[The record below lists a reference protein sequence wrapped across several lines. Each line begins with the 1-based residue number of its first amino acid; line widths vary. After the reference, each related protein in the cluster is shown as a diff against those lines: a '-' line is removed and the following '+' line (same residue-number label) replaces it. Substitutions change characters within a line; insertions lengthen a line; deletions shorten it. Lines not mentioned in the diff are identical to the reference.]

1 VFLGKFLFTYK
12 SANLPC
18 APLEKPYHNSV
29 AEKLPVT
36 EQEDLM
42 KSRLLK
48 ITLWSA
54 VMMTVLSCAMVDRA
68 FNPDQAAQPP
78 EDAITAA
85 TDESQPAESAPTEEG
100 PKRLELAPTPTP
112 LVVSADDPRAVLDL
126 QHPDHVDYFD
136 NPDAWF
142 DYDNPDRAAYKVEGG
157 MLIGKDYLPEEK
169 STWWTYTDSSSGNLY
184 AEVSAT
190 NGDCIGRDSMGMA
203 VRVDNATAAGGY
215 SLEVS
220 CDGEYRF
227 RRHSKNGSP
236 TDYIDWTASDAINT
250 GPGATNR
257 LGIWGYQGRFRLFI
271 NGQEVGEFWDRDY
284 LFTFGT
290 FALFTR
296 ASQTY
301 ELTGTF
307 DDFAYWNIKFIP

>member
-1 VFLGKFLFTYK
+1 
-12 SANLPC
+12 
-18 APLEKPYHNSV
+18 
-29 AEKLPVT
+29 
-36 EQEDLM
+36 M
-42 KSRLLK
+42 KSRLLPF
-48 ITLWSA
+48 IVLSLIMLTL
-54 VMMTVLSCAMVDRA
+54 LSCAMVDRA
-68 FNPDQAAQPP
+68 LNRDQALPQA
-78 EDAITAA
+78 EAAA
-85 TDESQPAESAPTEEG
+85 TEVMTETQATELAPTEG
-100 PKRLELAPTPTP
+100 PRRLELAPSPTP
-112 LVVSADDPRAVLDL
+112 LVVSEDDPRAVLDL
-126 QHPDHVDYFD
+126 AHPDHVDYFD

-142 DYDNPDRAAYKVEGG
+142 DYDNADRAAYRVEGG
-157 MLIGKDYLPEEK
+157 MLIGKDYVPEEK
-169 STWWTYTDSSSGNLY
+169 TTWWSYTDVSSGNLY

-203 VRVDNATAAGGY
+203 VRVDNTTAAGGY

-227 RRHSKNGSP
+227 RRHSINGSP

-257 LGIWGYQGRFRLFI
+257 LGIWGYQGRFHLFI
-271 NGQEVGEFWDRDY
+271 NGQEVGEYWDTDY

-301 ELTGTF
+301 DLTGTF
-307 DDFAYWNIKFIP
+307 DDFAYWDIKYIP

>member
-1 VFLGKFLFTYK
+1 
-12 SANLPC
+12 
-18 APLEKPYHNSV
+18 
-29 AEKLPVT
+29 
-36 EQEDLM
+36 M
-42 KSRLLK
+42 KSRLLPF
-48 ITLWSA
+48 IVLSLIMLTL
-54 VMMTVLSCAMVDRA
+54 LSCAMVDRA
-68 FNPDQAAQPP
+68 LNRDSAAPQDQVSGAEPT
-78 EDAITAA
+78 E
-85 TDESQPAESAPTEEG
+85 ESGQVEGAPTEG

-126 QHPDHVDYFD
+126 AHPDHVDYFD
-136 NPDAWF
+136 DPATWF
-142 DYDNPDRAAYKVEGG
+142 DYDNADRAAYRVEDSK
-157 MLIGKDYLPEEK
+157 LIGIDHVPEEK
-169 STWWTYTDSSSGNLY
+169 TTWWSYTEKSSGNLY
-184 AEVSAT
+184 AEISAT

-227 RRHSKNGSP
+227 RRHSINGSP
-236 TDYIDWTASDAINT
+236 TDYIDWTPSDAINT

-271 NGQEVGEFWDRDY
+271 NGQEVGEYWDTDY

-307 DDFAYWNIKFIP
+307 DDFAFWNIKYIP

>member
-1 VFLGKFLFTYK
+1 
-12 SANLPC
+12 
-18 APLEKPYHNSV
+18 
-29 AEKLPVT
+29 
-36 EQEDLM
+36 M
-42 KSRLLK
+42 KSRWLPFFVLSC
-48 ITLWSA
+48 IVLTL
-54 VMMTVLSCAMVDRA
+54 LSCAMVDRA
-68 FNPDQAAQPP
+68 LNRETALPQDQVIGSEP
-78 EDAITAA
+78 
-85 TDESQPAESAPTEEG
+85 TDEGGQVEVAPTEG

-112 LVVSADDPRAVLDL
+112 LVVSADDPRALLDL
-126 QHPDHVDYFD
+126 EHPDHVDYFD

-142 DYDNPDRAAYKVEGG
+142 DYDNAERAAYKVEDS
-157 MLIGKDYLPEEK
+157 MLIGMDYVPEEK
-169 STWWTYTDSSSGNLY
+169 TTWWSYTDKSSGNLY

-203 VRVDNATAAGGY
+203 IRVDNTTAAGGY
-215 SLEVS
+215 SLEVA

-227 RRHSKNGSP
+227 RRHSQKGSP

-271 NGQEVGEFWDRDY
+271 NGQEVDEYWDTDY

-296 ASQTY
+296 ASQTF

-307 DDFAYWNIKFIP
+307 DDFAFWNIKFIP

>member
-1 VFLGKFLFTYK
+1 
-12 SANLPC
+12 
-18 APLEKPYHNSV
+18 
-29 AEKLPVT
+29 
-36 EQEDLM
+36 M
-42 KSRLLK
+42 KSRLRPFIVLSL
-48 ITLWSA
+48 IMLTL
-54 VMMTVLSCAMVDRA
+54 LSCAMVDRA
-68 FNPDQAAQPP
+68 LNRDSAAPQDQVIGTEPTEEGGQV
-78 EDAITAA
+78 EG
-85 TDESQPAESAPTEEG
+85 APTEG

-112 LVVSADDPRAVLDL
+112 LVVSEDDPRALLDL
-126 QHPDHVDYFD
+126 AHPDHVDYFD

-142 DYDNPDRAAYKVEGG
+142 DYDNADRAAYRVEGG
-157 MLIGKDYLPEEK
+157 QLIGMDYVPEEK
-169 STWWTYTDSSSGNLY
+169 TTWWSYTDKSSGNLY

-227 RRHSKNGSP
+227 RRHSINGSP
-236 TDYIDWTASDAINT
+236 TDYVDWTASDAINT
-250 GPGATNR
+250 GPGAINR
-257 LGIWGYQGRFRLFI
+257 LGIWGYQGRFHLFI
-271 NGQEVGEFWDRDY
+271 NGQEVSEYWDTDY

-307 DDFAYWNIKFIP
+307 DDFAFWNIKFIP

>member
-1 VFLGKFLFTYK
+1 
-12 SANLPC
+12 
-18 APLEKPYHNSV
+18 
-29 AEKLPVT
+29 
-36 EQEDLM
+36 M
-42 KSRLLK
+42 KSRLLPVV
-48 ITLWSA
+48 ILSLSMLTL
-54 VMMTVLSCAMVDRA
+54 LSCAMVDRA
-68 FNPDQAAQPP
+68 LNRETASPQDSVASEEPAAEGGQV
-78 EDAITAA
+78 ET
-85 TDESQPAESAPTEEG
+85 APTEEG
-100 PKRLELAPTPTP
+100 PKRLELAPTPTL

-126 QHPDHVDYFD
+126 EHPDHVDYFD

-142 DYDNPDRAAYKVEGG
+142 DYDNPDRAAYKVDGG
-157 MLIGKDYLPEEK
+157 MLIGKDYVPEEK
-169 STWWTYTDSSSGNLY
+169 ETWWSYTDKSSGNLY
-184 AEVSAT
+184 AEVSTT

-227 RRHSKNGSP
+227 RRHSINGSP
-236 TDYIDWTASDAINT
+236 TNYIDWTRSDAINT

-271 NGQEVGEFWDRDY
+271 NNQEVGDYWDTDY
-284 LFTFGT
+284 LFTYGT

-307 DDFAYWNIKFIP
+307 DDFAFWNIKFIP

>member
-1 VFLGKFLFTYK
+1 
-12 SANLPC
+12 
-18 APLEKPYHNSV
+18 
-29 AEKLPVT
+29 
-36 EQEDLM
+36 M
-42 KSRLLK
+42 KSRWLPFFVLSC
-48 ITLWSA
+48 IVLTL
-54 VMMTVLSCAMVDRA
+54 LSCAMVDRA
-68 FNPDQAAQPP
+68 LNRETALPQDQIISSEETEEGGQV
-78 EDAITAA
+78 EV
-85 TDESQPAESAPTEEG
+85 APTEG

-112 LVVSADDPRAVLDL
+112 LVVSEDDPRALLDL
-126 QHPDHVDYFD
+126 EHPDHVDYFD

-142 DYDNPDRAAYKVEGG
+142 DYDNAERAAYKVEDG
-157 MLIGKDYLPEEK
+157 MLIGMDYVPEEK
-169 STWWTYTDSSSGNLY
+169 TTWWSYTDKSSGNLY

-190 NGDCIGRDSMGMA
+190 NGDCIGRNSMGMA
-203 VRVDNATAAGGY
+203 IRVDNTSAAGGY

-227 RRHSKNGSP
+227 RRHSQKGSP
-236 TDYIDWTASDAINT
+236 TDFIDWTASDLINT
-250 GPGATNR
+250 GPGVTNR

-271 NGQEVGEFWDRDY
+271 NGQEVGEFWDTDY

-307 DDFAYWNIKFIP
+307 DDFAFWNIKFIP

>member
-1 VFLGKFLFTYK
+1 
-12 SANLPC
+12 
-18 APLEKPYHNSV
+18 
-29 AEKLPVT
+29 
-36 EQEDLM
+36 
-42 KSRLLK
+42 
-48 ITLWSA
+48 
-54 VMMTVLSCAMVDRA
+54 MVDRA
-68 FNPDQAAQPP
+68 LNRETALPQDQVISSDPTEEGGQV
-78 EDAITAA
+78 EV
-85 TDESQPAESAPTEEG
+85 APTEG

-112 LVVSADDPRAVLDL
+112 LVVSADDPRALLDL
-126 QHPDHVDYFD
+126 EHPDHVDYFD
-136 NPDAWF
+136 TPDAWF
-142 DYDNPDRAAYKVEGG
+142 DYDDADRAAYKVEGG
-157 MLIGKDYLPEEK
+157 MLIGMDYVPEEK
-169 STWWTYTDSSSGNLY
+169 TTWWSYTDKSSGNLY

-203 VRVDNATAAGGY
+203 IRVDNTSAAGGY

-227 RRHSKNGSP
+227 RRHSQKGSP
-236 TDYIDWTASDAINT
+236 TDFIDWTVFDAINT

-257 LGIWGYQGRFRLFI
+257 LGIWGYKGRFRLFI
-271 NGQEVGEFWDRDY
+271 NGQEVGEYWDTDY

-307 DDFAYWNIKFIP
+307 DDFAFWNIKFIP

>member
-1 VFLGKFLFTYK
+1 
-12 SANLPC
+12 
-18 APLEKPYHNSV
+18 
-29 AEKLPVT
+29 
-36 EQEDLM
+36 M
-42 KSRLLK
+42 KSKLIK
-48 ITLWSA
+48 ITFWSV
-54 VMMTVLSCAMVDRA
+54 VMLTLLSCAMVDRA
-68 FNPDQAAQPP
+68 LNREAALPQDQVIVTEPTQEGGQVEA
-78 EDAITAA
+78 
-85 TDESQPAESAPTEEG
+85 APTEEG

-112 LVVSADDPRAVLDL
+112 PVVSADDPRAVLDL
-126 QHPDHVDYFD
+126 AHPDHVDYFD

-142 DYDNPDRAAYKVEGG
+142 DYDNSERAAYKVEGG
-157 MLIGKDYLPEEK
+157 VLVGKDYVPEEK
-169 STWWTYTDSSSGNLY
+169 TTWWSYTDVSSGNLY

-190 NGDCIGRDSMGMA
+190 NGDCIARDSMGMA

-220 CDGEYRF
+220 CDGAYRF

-236 TDYIDWTASDAINT
+236 TDYIDWTASDAVNT

-271 NGQEVGEFWDRDY
+271 NGQEVGEYWDTDY

>member
-1 VFLGKFLFTYK
+1 
-12 SANLPC
+12 
-18 APLEKPYHNSV
+18 
-29 AEKLPVT
+29 
-36 EQEDLM
+36 M
-42 KSRLLK
+42 KS
-48 ITLWSA
+48 
-54 VMMTVLSCAMVDRA
+54 
-68 FNPDQAAQPP
+68 QPV
-78 EDAITAA
+78 
-85 TDESQPAESAPTEEG
+85 ESAPTEG

-112 LVVSADDPRAVLDL
+112 LVVSEDDPRAVLDL
-126 QHPDHVDYFD
+126 EHPDHVDYFD

-142 DYDNPDRAAYKVEGG
+142 DYDNAERAAYKVEDG
-157 MLIGKDYLPEEK
+157 MLIGMDYVPEEK
-169 STWWTYTDSSSGNLY
+169 TTWWSYTDKSSGNLY

-203 VRVDNATAAGGY
+203 IRVDNATAGGGY
-215 SLEVS
+215 SLEVA

-227 RRHSKNGSP
+227 RRHSIKGSP
-236 TDYIDWTASDAINT
+236 TDYIDWTVSDAINT

-271 NGQEVGEFWDRDY
+271 NGQEVGEHWDTDY

-307 DDFAYWNIKFIP
+307 DDFAFWHIKFIP